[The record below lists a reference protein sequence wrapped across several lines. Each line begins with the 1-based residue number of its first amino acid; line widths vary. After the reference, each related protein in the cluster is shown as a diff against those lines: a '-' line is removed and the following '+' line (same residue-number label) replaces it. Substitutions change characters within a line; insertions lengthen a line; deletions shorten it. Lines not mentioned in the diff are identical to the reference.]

1 MNECVCVDCIRTQKR
16 LYFQEFVSHALGS
29 YTSDQTRHVQ
39 AQDVQRGT
47 FALFCVTNSAKFKQ
61 RPSLS
66 RLFKTKTASQTETKE
81 QRVRKIKYFKKIKQH
96 NKKKEV
102 PRNYQSN
109 RKVSLNEFSFPIH
122 KIHFPSHPHSPLP
135 LLIEICHATRF
146 FMNPI
151 TNTILLVQVGRLSLT
166 AK

>member
-1 MNECVCVDCIRTQKR
+1 MSVFASTAFVHKSDYTFKSLCPMPLGHTLATRPGMSKLKMCNE
-16 LYFQEFVSHALGS
+16 ALLPC
-29 YTSDQTRHVQ
+29 
-39 AQDVQRGT
+39 
-47 FALFCVTNSAKFKQ
+47 FALQILQSSKNC
-61 RPSLS
+61 PLS

-135 LLIEICHATRF
+135 LLIEIFHATRF